1 VLVTERAQAV
11 RASFLE
17 VNELL
22 SGLQRVVEL
31 GKTRDQVNSTYTS
44 AGKQLE
50 KLHLKA
56 KIAELELQHADDVEE
71 KAAARQV
78 WHQLLFFTCCDI
90 ALCRSSRTQPQRW
103 KLHEERLRMPNAP
116 CSSSRYHFSPLG
128 QQKSC

>member
-1 VLVTERAQAV
+1 MNGIPHMLIFDASSQQVALEAEQSTFRTRLVLVTERAQAV

-31 GKTRDQVNSTYTS
+31 GKTRDLVNSTYTS

-78 WHQLLFFTCCDI
+78 WPATPLLH
-90 ALCRSSRTQPQRW
+90 L
-103 KLHEERLRMPNAP
+103 L
-116 CSSSRYHFSPLG
+116 
-128 QQKSC
+128 